1 MPSTAASRRAFVAA
15 SAAAA
20 LAPAAE
26 ARKRKKKKPKPKPP
40 EPLAFVAIAIQNV
53 TVHPTF
59 GTFVWG
65 YQAQVRHGPS
75 GETVDLTDTISNVNV
90 DATQA
95 ETRTA
100 LIGGARSLARSFLLN
115 RGIDVPEDR
124 FAVVLL

>member
-75 GETVDLTDTISNVNV
+75 GETVDLTDTISNVAI

-95 ETRTA
+95 ETREA
-100 LIGGARSLARSFLLN
+100 LVWGARSLAQTFLRN
-115 RGIDVPEDR
+115 QGIEVPEDR